1 MKARGLVLVLTMAA
15 CQTEAPE
22 AGSDLPE
29 GQVQATLMASQSGIR
44 YADLDMPEA
53 LPWGPPGIFSVKD
66 GYAIPDNVRGKI
78 TLLNRDFGMAREIDL
93 QGQAQGVLAV
103 AQDGND
109 LVALDGTAVK
119 PKLLR
124 IDADG
129 HIKTL
134 EIPLDTQIGP
144 SGLSRDDRGLI
155 LEYGGGETL
164 YRVSDQ
170 GGSMGMEPTDSY
182 VWNGHTY
189 SLDHPKTAYFHER
202 KLSIDGSSIM
212 IRVPNHLG
220 AARLLGPD
228 ADGGVRVLVEDV
240 KVSPVVTVEQ
250 TVWHI
255 ALSGEVLSVA
265 QVPLDKR
272 LLTVESGVALDA
284 SGEPVA
290 IVPQRGALQF
300 WRLAPTG
307 SAAVSGRQM
316 NLLPDEA
323 APKLGVATQGLITA
337 GSGCL
342 TSAQMESNALEY
354 LNTSTF
360 ISTTSIVNDATCVNT
375 QVVRTIPHY
384 LLTSTGTA
392 RPEYYGSVSY
402 AWGKWETPA
411 QFIAAM
417 SANHKA
423 GNITDSKPDGSIAP
437 TMFCAYGT
445 DCSGFV
451 GRVWGLTVADKPGT
465 TTLVNFGKSTP
476 VTLVTG
482 DALVYPGHHAIIFRS
497 NGTNGILTY
506 ESTADQNY
514 DRVIIDFRSWS
525 DLSTYRLYRSQTSCF

>member
-1 MKARGLVLVLTMAA
+1 MKARGLVLILTIAA

-44 YADLDMPEA
+44 YADLDTPEA
-53 LPWGPPGIFSVKD
+53 LPWGPPGIFSVRD

-78 TLLNRDFGMAREIDL
+78 ALLNRDFGMAREIDL
-93 QGQAQGVLAV
+93 QGQAQGILAV
-103 AQDGND
+103 TQDGND

-124 IDADG
+124 IGADG

-134 EIPLDTQIGP
+134 EIPLATQIGP
-144 SGLSRDDRGLI
+144 SGLSRDDKGLI

-170 GGSMGMEPTDSY
+170 DGSMGLEPIDSY
-182 VWNGHTY
+182 AWNGHVY

-202 KLSIDGSSIM
+202 KLSIDGSPTV

-220 AARLLGPD
+220 AARILGPD
-228 ADGGVRVLVEDV
+228 ADGGIRLLVEDV

-265 QVPLDKR
+265 QVPLEKR
-272 LLTVESGVALDA
+272 LLAVENGIALDA

-290 IVPQRGALQF
+290 LVPQRDALHF

-307 SAAVSGRQM
+307 PADVTGRQM

-323 APKLGVATQGLITA
+323 AAKLGVATQGLVTA
-337 GSGCL
+337 GGGCL

-354 LNTSTF
+354 LNNATGINAVS
-360 ISTTSIVNDATCVNT
+360 IANNTTCAT
-375 QVVRTIPHY
+375 RTPPHY
-384 LLTSTGTA
+384 LGGPGT
-392 RPEYYGSVSY
+392 YLSVSY

-411 QFIAAM
+411 QFNSAM
-417 SANHKA
+417 ARNFDA
-423 GNITDSKPDGSIAP
+423 GNMTSLLSDGVTAAP
-437 TMFCAYGT
+437 TLYCAYGI

-451 GRVWGLTVADKPGT
+451 ARVWGLTTSEKPGT
-465 TTLVNFGKSTP
+465 TKLVSFAKSTP

-482 DALVYPGHHAIIFRS
+482 DALVHPGYHAVIFKS
-497 NGTNGILTY
+497 NGTNGINTY
-506 ESTADQNY
+506 ESTAHNNSDS
-514 DRVIIDFRSWS
+514 VVIDFRSWS
-525 DLSTYRLYRSQTSCF
+525 DLAAYRLYRSQTSCF